1 MSEMRLPAGRSAC
14 TIRSYAY
21 SITAVDGFAVRV
33 RLLLEILWQMRLR
46 RCNASRILLRLQ
58 NRCQVSV
65 FFTHGVYRAP
75 CVKWRFNP
83 A

>member
-1 MSEMRLPAGRSAC
+1 MRLPAARQSGTRTA
-14 TIRSYAY
+14 YAY
-21 SITAVDGFAVRV
+21 SITPIGGFVVRV
-33 RLLLEILWQMRLR
+33 RLLLEILWHMLP
-46 RCNASRILLRLQ
+46 RCKASRILLRLQ
-58 NRCQVSV
+58 DRCQVSV